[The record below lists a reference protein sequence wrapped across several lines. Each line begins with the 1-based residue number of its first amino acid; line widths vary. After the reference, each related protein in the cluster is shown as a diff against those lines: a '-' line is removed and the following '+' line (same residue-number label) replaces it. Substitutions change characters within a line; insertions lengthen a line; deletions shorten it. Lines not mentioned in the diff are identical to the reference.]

1 MLSAILRSKSAIR
14 VNVEIIRTFVRL
26 RGMMASH
33 EVLARKIAVLE
44 RKYDAQFR
52 TVFEAIRQPTK
63 PPRPRVIGFH
73 ARENGED

>member
-44 RKYDAQFR
+44 RK
-52 TVFEAIRQPTK
+52 PTK